1 MLFLLILEMEHVHNT
16 ALRRQVVVDQLLLIN
31 KETLTQNIAL
41 LSEKDIFSSLSKLPF
56 FSRVFLTYLFF
67 FAPALLKWTVP
78 FKK

>member
-41 LSEKDIFSSLSKLPF
+41 LSEDIFSSLSKLPF
-56 FSRVFLTYLFF
+56 FSLVFLTYLFF
-67 FAPALLKWTVP
+67 FCPSTPEMDCAI
-78 FKK
+78 